1 MNILSI
7 SNFATWTFRE
17 KYKIYGKYYEMWNI
31 LETKYSLEGIIFY
44 HILEALF
51 SIKGL
56 GSILII
62 LKL

>member
-7 SNFATWTFRE
+7 PDFATWTFGE
-17 KYKIYGKYYEMWNI
+17 KHKIYGKYYEMWNI
-31 LETKYSLEGIIFY
+31 LETKYSLEDVIFY

-56 GSILII
+56 GLILII